1 MTRLT
6 VRPPSDSADKIKRI
20 ARQLFAERGVDG
32 VTVRDIAEAAGQKN
46 HAAVAYYFGSK
57 DALVR
62 ELLVDGARLIDE
74 KRNALLDDLEAD
86 PAKLNLR
93 SVLEALVYSSIDFGE
108 PEEVSG
114 YNRFVF
120 LLDMTHGEFFLDALE
135 GRWNSGYL
143 RCMEHLRGLMQ
154 HASEL
159 QKTQKLVFLGRY
171 LGAVLSAR
179 ESKLEDSSRPHPIW
193 EDASTLGHL
202 IDTMFAML
210 EA

>member
-1 MTRLT
+1 M
-6 VRPPSDSADKIKRI
+6 
-20 ARQLFAERGVDG
+20 
-32 VTVRDIAEAAGQKN
+32 
-46 HAAVAYYFGSK
+46 
-57 DALVR
+57 DA
-62 ELLVDGARLIDE
+62 
-74 KRNALLDDLEAD
+74 LEAD

-120 LLDMTHGEFFLDALE
+120 LLDMTHREFFLEALE

-143 RCMEHLRGLMQ
+143 RCMDHLRRLLTGVT
-154 HASEL
+154 EK
-159 QKTQKLVFLGRY
+159 QKTQKLIFLGRY

-179 ESKLEDSSRPHPIW
+179 EGKLEDSSRPHPIW
-193 EDASTLGHL
+193 EDTSTLGHL
-202 IDTMFAML
+202 IDTMVAML

>member
-6 VRPPSDSADKIKRI
+6 VRPQSDSADKIKRI

-32 VTVRDIAEAAGQKN
+32 VTVRDIAEASGQKN

-62 ELLVDGARLIDE
+62 ELLIDGAKLIDE
-74 KRNALLDDLEAD
+74 KRNALLDALEAD

-120 LLDMTHGEFFLDALE
+120 LLDMTHREFFLDALE

-143 RCMEHLRGLMQ
+143 RCMDHLRRLLTD
-154 HASEL
+154 ATEKR
-159 QKTQKLVFLGRY
+159 KTQKLIFLGRY

-179 ESKLEDSSRPHPIW
+179 EGKLEDSSRPHPIW
-193 EDASTLGHL
+193 EDTSTLGHL
-202 IDTMFAML
+202 IDTMVAML